1 MYKNKEISID
11 VLREAVRIA
20 KETKKYSDCSKGIR
34 QDVLYGYGRLYS
46 LAYNY
51 YKEQDKEKAK
61 KMKDKY
67 LVNCL
72 KPLSPE
78 LFNFAKE
85 VDVMTPLEIET
96 KRKIKRREEYEKR
109 KIRRRIT

>member
-1 MYKNKEISID
+1 MSGLFSLCSLIVYWLIALNVLFWIFSKSII
-11 VLREAVRIA
+11 LI
-20 KETKKYSDCSKGIR
+20 
-34 QDVLYGYGRLYS
+34 VLYFVSPSSWIGTEIPS
-46 LAYNY
+46 S
-51 YKEQDKEKAK
+51 
-61 KMKDKY
+61 KY